1 MQIRKLLR
9 PTLLLSLLPALLSA
23 TLFAQYDQSDPPA
36 SIARIG
42 YLNGNVSLQ
51 AYGSD
56 QWADAPQNY
65 PMVGGDRLYTG
76 PGSRAVVQLGGAEM
90 RIWQATDVTLTNLSD
105 NFEQIGLAQG
115 ALRLRVFQMEPG
127 SQIEVD
133 TPNGAA
139 LINSPGDYRIEA
151 FAQGSDQGASSI
163 LTINSGNA
171 QLTGPNI
178 NLPVSSGYSVG
189 LFGQDPV
196 QLQYLD
202 VPDYDNLDYWSISLD
217 QRLQNSVS
225 ARYVSRQMVGYGDL
239 DANGTWS
246 QDPEY
251 GPVWYPK
258 NVPYG
263 WQPYSTGHWAYV
275 QPWGYTWVDDA
286 PWGFAPFHYGRW
298 SQRGDRWGWFPGPP
312 AVRPVYSPAL
322 VAFVGG
328 APDEGRRG
336 GGGISIGISFG
347 GSGGGISAWFP
358 IGVGEPYVPWYRCSP
373 RYAQR
378 VNETNVNVN
387 VIHNTTVVNNYNTY
401 INKTVINNT
410 TINNTTVNNTVVN
423 NFNYSNRRAVTAVPI
438 NAVSSGASV
447 GRQMVHLTP
456 QQQQQVAQAPISVR
470 PTAPQ
475 PVAAHPSLV
484 PAVNVARPV
493 MRPTL
498 MTPTGQAARA
508 VASPV
513 IARPVAVNQ
522 LPPARIMPQTP
533 PPPPAAPKPV
543 QQNRVNAPVNA
554 SAPIRPVIQ
563 PAPVQRPVGQPVQ
576 QPVARPVAQP
586 GQQPVQQPV
595 TKPVIQ
601 PGPTTNPSPVT
612 RPVPQQ
618 PEAQRPA
625 PVAAPPVQRPTPPQ
639 QQQPQ
644 PQPRQFTPPEQRPIT
659 PTPPQVNRPA
669 PTPTPAPTPAPVQRP
684 APEQQVR
691 PVQPQQRPV
700 PPAQQV
706 KPQPEP
712 VRPAPQVR
720 PVTPPPQPQVQPRP
734 IPPQQ
739 VRPQQK
745 PDDRLAPKPKD
756 EPKQDE
762 KPN

>member
-1 MQIRKLLR
+1 MQARKLFR
-9 PTLLLSLLPALLSA
+9 PGIFLSLLPLLFSA
-23 TLFAQYDQSDPPA
+23 TLFAQYDQSYQGDPPA

-42 YLNGNVSLQ
+42 YLNGSVSLQ

-56 QWADAPQNY
+56 QWADAPMNY

-151 FAQGSDQGASSI
+151 FAQGGGQYGDQNASSI

-189 LFGQDPV
+189 LFGQNPI

-202 VPDYDNLDYWSISLD
+202 VPDYDDLDYWSISLD

-251 GPVWYPK
+251 GPVWYPN

-328 APDEGRRG
+328 APG
-336 GGGISIGISFG
+336 GGGVSIGISFG
-347 GSGGGISAWFP
+347 GGGGGISAWFP

-373 RYAQR
+373 HYAQQ
-378 VNETNVNVN
+378 VNVTNVNVN
-387 VIHNTTVVNNYNTY
+387 VIRNVTVVNNYNTY

-410 TINNTTVNNTVVN
+410 TINNNTVNNTTVNNTVVN

-438 NAVSSGASV
+438 NAVASGAPV
-447 GRQMVHLTP
+447 ARQMVHLTP
-456 QQQQQVAQAPISVR
+456 QQVQQVAQAPISIR

-484 PAVNVARPV
+484 PASNVARPV
-493 MRPTL
+493 ARPTL
-498 MTPTGQAARA
+498 MTPTGQPARA
-508 VASPV
+508 VASSAP
-513 IARPVAVNQ
+513 ARPVAVSQ
-522 LPPARIMPQTP
+522 LPPARIMPKTP

-543 QQNRVNAPVNA
+543 QQNRVNQPVNA

-563 PAPVQRPVGQPVQ
+563 PTQVQPAPVQRPGGQPVQ
-576 QPVARPVAQP
+576 QPVGRPVAQP
-586 GQQPVQQPV
+586 GQPIQQPV
-595 TKPVIQ
+595 TRPVIQ
-601 PGPTTNPSPVT
+601 PAPVIAPAPVS

-618 PEAQRPA
+618 PEVPRPV
-625 PVAAPPVQRPTPPQ
+625 PVAAPPVQRPTP
-639 QQQPQ
+639 QQPQ
-644 PQPRQFTPPEQRPIT
+644 QQPRQFTPPEQRPVA
-659 PTPPQVNRPA
+659 PPQVNRPA
-669 PTPTPAPTPAPVQRP
+669 PAPTTAPVQRP
-684 APEQQVR
+684 APEQEVR
-691 PVQPQQRPV
+691 PFQPQQRPV

-720 PVTPPPQPQVQPRP
+720 PVTPPPQPQVQPKP
-734 IPPQQ
+734 LPPQQ
-739 VRPQQK
+739 RPG
-745 PDDRLAPKPKD
+745 DRPAPKPKD
-756 EPKQDE
+756 EPKQDQ

>member
-1 MQIRKLLR
+1 MQARNLFR
-9 PTLLLSLLPALLSA
+9 PGIFLSLLPLLFSA
-23 TLFAQYDQSDPPA
+23 SLLAQYDQSYQGDPPA

-56 QWADAPQNY
+56 QWADAPMNY

-115 ALRLRVFQMEPG
+115 AMRLRVFQMEPG

-151 FAQGSDQGASSI
+151 FAQGQNGGQDASSI

-178 NLPVSSGYSVG
+178 NLPVSGGYSVG
-189 LFGQDPV
+189 LFGQNPV

-202 VPDYDNLDYWSISLD
+202 VPDYDDLDYWSLSLD

-251 GPVWYPK
+251 GPVWYP
-258 NVPYG
+258 NSVPYG

-328 APDEGRRG
+328 SPDEGRRG

-347 GSGGGISAWFP
+347 GGGGGISAWFP

-373 RYAQR
+373 HYAQQ
-378 VNETNVNVN
+378 VNVTNVNVN
-387 VIHNTTVVNNYNTY
+387 VIRNTTVVNNYNTY

-410 TINNTTVNNTVVN
+410 TVNNVTVN
-423 NFNYSNRRAVTAVPI
+423 NFNYSNRRAITAVPI
-438 NAVSSGASV
+438 NAVSSGAPV
-447 GRQMVHLTP
+447 GRQMIRLNA

-475 PVAAHPSLV
+475 PVAAHPSLMPV
-484 PAVNVARPV
+484 SNVARPV
-493 MRPTL
+493 ARPLL
-498 MTPTGQAARA
+498 MTPTGQARA

-513 IARPVAVNQ
+513 LARPVAVNQ
-522 LPPARIMPQTP
+522 LPPARVLPRNA
-533 PPPPAAPKPV
+533 PPPPAAPKPIE
-543 QQNRVNAPVNA
+543 QTRINQPVNA
-554 SAPIRPVIQ
+554 SQPIRPVIQ
-563 PAPVQRPVGQPVQ
+563 PAPVARPVTQPVQ
-576 QPVARPVAQP
+576 QPVARPAAP
-586 GQQPVQQPV
+586 LAPRPVQQPV
-595 TKPVIQ
+595 GRPVA
-601 PGPTTNPSPVT
+601 PTSPIVTPAPVT
-612 RPVPQQ
+612 RPLPPQQ
-618 PEAQRPA
+618 GVSRPV
-625 PVAAPPVQRPTPPQ
+625 PVTAPPAVQRPVPPQ

-644 PQPRQFTPPEQRPIT
+644 PRQSTPPE
-659 PTPPQVNRPA
+659 QVNRPA
-669 PTPTPAPTPAPVQRP
+669 QVVPQRP
-684 APEQQVR
+684 APDQNIR
-691 PVQPQQRPV
+691 PFQ
-700 PPAQQV
+700 PPARQLPPEQQV

-712 VRPAPQVR
+712 ARPAPQVR

-734 IPPQQ
+734 IPQQPQ
-739 VRPQQK
+739 VRPR
-745 PDDRLAPKPKD
+745 PDDRPAPKPKD
-756 EPKQDE
+756 EPKQDQ

>member
-1 MQIRKLLR
+1 MHVRKLFR
-9 PTLLLSLLPALLSA
+9 PGIFLSLLPLLFSA
-23 TLFAQYDQSDPPA
+23 TLFAQYDQSYQDDPPT

-56 QWADAPQNY
+56 QWADAPINY

-151 FAQGSDQGASSI
+151 FGQNGGQGGGQYGDQNASSI

-189 LFGQDPV
+189 LFGQNPV

-202 VPDYDNLDYWSISLD
+202 VPDYDDLDYWSISLD
-217 QRLQNSVS
+217 QRLQRSVS

-239 DANGTWS
+239 DEYGTWS

-251 GPVWYPK
+251 GPVWYPTS
-258 NVPYG
+258 VPYG

-328 APDEGRRG
+328 APG

-347 GSGGGISAWFP
+347 GGGGGGGISAWFP
-358 IGVGEPYVPWYRCSP
+358 IGVGEPYIPWYRCSP
-373 RYAQR
+373 HYAQQ
-378 VNETNVNVN
+378 VNVTNVNVN
-387 VIHNTTVVNNYNTY
+387 VIRNVTVVNNYNTY

-410 TINNTTVNNTVVN
+410 TIKNTTVNNTVVN

-438 NAVSSGASV
+438 NAVASGAPV
-447 GRQMVHLTP
+447 ARQMIRLNA
-456 QQQQQVAQAPISVR
+456 QQQQQVAQAPISIR

-484 PAVNVARPV
+484 PVSNVARPV

-498 MTPTGQAARA
+498 MTPTGQPARA

-513 IARPVAVNQ
+513 VARPVAVNR

-543 QQNRVNAPVNA
+543 QQNRVNQPVNA
-554 SAPIRPVIQ
+554 SQPIRPIVQ
-563 PAPVQRPVGQPVQ
+563 PAPVARPVTQPVQ
-576 QPVARPVAQP
+576 QPVGRPAAP
-586 GQQPVQQPV
+586 TSPIV
-595 TKPVIQ
+595 TPA
-601 PGPTTNPSPVT
+601 PVT
-612 RPVPQQ
+612 RPVPPQQ
-618 PEAQRPA
+618 QGVTRPV
-625 PVAAPPVQRPTPPQ
+625 PVTAPPVQRPAP
-639 QQQPQ
+639 PQ
-644 PQPRQFTPPEQRPIT
+644 PQPAQPKPRPFNPPEQA
-659 PTPPQVNRPA
+659 NRPA
-669 PTPTPAPTPAPVQRP
+669 PAPPQPLRP
-684 APEQQVR
+684 APDQNLRPFQPPVR
-691 PVQPQQRPV
+691 QA
-700 PPAQQV
+700 PPAQEV
-706 KPQPEP
+706 RPQPES

-734 IPPQQ
+734 LPQQ
-739 VRPQQK
+739 PQTRPQQR
-745 PDDRLAPKPKD
+745 PDERPAPRPKD
-756 EPKQDE
+756 EPKPDQ

>member
-1 MQIRKLLR
+1 MQARKLFR
-9 PTLLLSLLPALLSA
+9 RGAVLLLLPLLSA
-23 TLFAQYDQSDPPA
+23 STLLAQYDQSYQGDPPA

-56 QWADAPQNY
+56 QWADAPINY

-151 FAQGSDQGASSI
+151 FAQGGGQYGDQDASSI

-189 LFGQDPV
+189 LFGQNPV

-202 VPDYDNLDYWSISLD
+202 VPDYDDLDYWSISLD
-217 QRLQNSVS
+217 QRLQRSVS
-225 ARYVSRQMVGYGDL
+225 ARYVSPQMVGYGDL
-239 DANGTWS
+239 DSYGTWS

-251 GPVWYPK
+251 GPVWYPTS
-258 NVPYG
+258 VPYG

-298 SQRGDRWGWFPGPP
+298 SLRGDRWGWFPGPP

-328 APDEGRRG
+328 APG
-336 GGGISIGISFG
+336 GGGLSIGISFG
-347 GSGGGISAWFP
+347 GGGGGISAWFP

-373 RYAQR
+373 HYAQQ
-378 VNETNVNVN
+378 VNVTNVNVN
-387 VIHNTTVVNNYNTY
+387 VIRNVTVVNNYNTY

-423 NFNYSNRRAVTAVPI
+423 NFNYSNRRAVTAVPV
-438 NAVSSGASV
+438 NAVASGAPV
-447 GRQMVHLTP
+447 ARQMVHLTP
-456 QQQQQVAQAPISVR
+456 QQVQQVAQAPISVR
-470 PTAPQ
+470 PTAPA
-475 PVAAHPSLV
+475 PTVAHPSLV
-484 PAVNVARPV
+484 AAANVARPV
-493 MRPTL
+493 TRPTL
-498 MTPTGQAARA
+498 MTPTGQPARA
-508 VASPV
+508 VASSAP
-513 IARPVAVNQ
+513 ARPVAVNQ
-522 LPPARIMPQTP
+522 LPPARIMPKTP

-543 QQNRVNAPVNA
+543 QQNRVNQPVNA
-554 SAPIRPVIQ
+554 SAPIRPVVQ
-563 PAPVQRPVGQPVQ
+563 PAPVARPGQPPVQ
-576 QPVARPVAQP
+576 QPVARPVIPPA
-586 GQQPVQQPV
+586 QQPVQEHSQPA
-595 TKPVIQ
+595 
-601 PGPTTNPSPVT
+601 PVT
-612 RPVPQQ
+612 RPAPVTAAPI
-618 PEAQRPA
+618 QRPA
-625 PVAAPPVQRPTPPQ
+625 AS
-639 QQQPQ
+639 QPQ
-644 PQPRQFTPPEQRPIT
+644 PQPRPVAPAPE
-659 PTPPQVNRPA
+659 VNRPVQL
-669 PTPTPAPTPAPVQRP
+669 PQRP
-684 APEQQVR
+684 AP
-691 PVQPQQRPV
+691 
-700 PPAQQV
+700 AQEV
-706 KPQPEP
+706 KPQQEP
-712 VRPAPQVR
+712 VRPAPPVR
-720 PVTPPPQPQVQPRP
+720 PVAPPPQPQ
-734 IPPQQ
+734 
-739 VRPQQK
+739 PQQK
-745 PDDRLAPKPKD
+745 PLPKPQAKPQQRPED
-756 EPKQDE
+756 RPQPRPKEEPKQDE
-762 KPN
+762 KPS

>member
-1 MQIRKLLR
+1 MYERKPAR
-9 PTLLLSLLPALLSA
+9 PGFFLFILFSVAFFSA
-23 TLFAQYDQSDPPA
+23 PLFAQYDPIDPPA

-42 YLNGNVSLQ
+42 YLSGNVSLQ
-51 AYGSD
+51 AYGSE
-56 QWADAPQNY
+56 QWADAPINY

-151 FAQGSDQGASSI
+151 FAQGGGQYGDQNASSI

-171 QLTGPNI
+171 QLTGPDI
-178 NLPVSSGYSVG
+178 NLPVSAGYSVG
-189 LFGQDPV
+189 LFGSNPV

-202 VPDYDNLDYWSISLD
+202 VPDYDDLDYWSISLD
-217 QRLQNSVS
+217 QRLERSVS
-225 ARYVSRQMVGYGDL
+225 ARYVSPQMVGYGDL

-251 GPVWYPK
+251 GPVWYPN

-328 APDEGRRG
+328 APG
-336 GGGISIGISFG
+336 GGGVSIGISFG
-347 GSGGGISAWFP
+347 GGGGGVTAWFP

-373 RYAQR
+373 HYAQQ
-378 VNETNVNVN
+378 VNVTNVNIN
-387 VIHNTTVVNNYNTY
+387 VIRNVTVVNNYNTY

-410 TINNTTVNNTVVN
+410 TINNTTVNN
-423 NFNYSNRRAVTAVPI
+423 FNYSNRRAVTAVPV
-438 NAVSSGASV
+438 NAVASGAPV
-447 GRQMVHLTP
+447 ARQMVHLTP
-456 QQQQQVAQAPISVR
+456 QQQQQIAQAPISVR
-470 PTAPQ
+470 PTAPA
-475 PVAAHPSLV
+475 PAVAHPSLV
-484 PAVNVARPV
+484 AAANVARPV
-493 MRPTL
+493 ARPTL
-498 MTPTGQAARA
+498 MTPTGRPARA
-508 VASPV
+508 VASSVP
-513 IARPVAVNQ
+513 ARPIAVSQ
-522 LPPARIMPQTP
+522 LPPARIMPKTP

-543 QQNRVNAPVNA
+543 QQNRINQSVNA
-554 SAPIRPVIQ
+554 SAPMRPVIQ
-563 PAPVQRPVGQPVQ
+563 PAPVQRPAGEPAQ
-576 QPVARPVAQP
+576 QPSGRPA
-586 GQQPVQQPV
+586 
-595 TKPVIQ
+595 IQ
-601 PGPTTNPSPVT
+601 TAPNTSPAPVT

-618 PEAQRPA
+618 PEVSRPAPVERPAPPVNRPAATPAPLQRPA
-625 PVAAPPVQRPTPPQ
+625 PQ
-639 QQQPQ
+639 QD
-644 PQPRQFTPPEQRPIT
+644 
-659 PTPPQVNRPA
+659 
-669 PTPTPAPTPAPVQRP
+669 
-684 APEQQVR
+684 VR

-700 PPAQQV
+700 PPAQEV

-712 VRPAPQVR
+712 RRPAPQVR
-720 PVTPPPQPQVQPRP
+720 PVPPPPQPQVQPKRVP
-734 IPPQQ
+734 PPQD
-739 VRPQQK
+739 RQQKK
-745 PDDRLAPKPKD
+745 PDDRPAPKPKD
-756 EPKQDE
+756 EPKPDQ
-762 KPN
+762 KPD